1 MSGWILAKPNVL
13 NTDHIERI
21 WVRER
26 ETDTIPSKWQLV
38 TKMAPSGDVVILGQF
53 ESERLAQNEL
63 KAVFDLLAPEAQKY
77 TDIGVRSWA

>member
-26 ETDTIPSKWQLV
+26 ETDTN
-38 TKMAPSGDVVILGQF
+38 VVILEQF
-53 ESERLAQNEL
+53 ESERLARNEL
-63 KAVFDLLAPEAQKY
+63 KAVFDLLAPEAQY
-77 TDIGVRSWA
+77 TDIGVRS